1 MAGLGTL
8 LLILIIF
15 FLVLPLF
22 KVGLKIY
29 GFQKKAKDAF
39 SQYNRQQQKQ
49 AEEYESQQRR
59 QQRRQRRKSM
69 GEYVDFEEIT
79 GSTHSAA
86 PRQASSKK
94 PSSHHNEPLISDAEW
109 EEIK

>member
-15 FLVLPLF
+15 FLILPLL
-22 KVGLKIY
+22 KVGLRIY

-39 SQYNRQQQKQ
+39 SQFNQQQQKQ
-49 AEEYESQQRR
+49 AEEYESRQRR
-59 QQRRQRRKSM
+59 QQRQQRRKSM

-79 GSTHSAA
+79 DTSGSAS
-86 PRQASSKK
+86 PRQSASKK
-94 PSSHHNEPLISDAEW
+94 SPHPSEPLISDAEW
-109 EEIK
+109 EDIK